1 MRKILKGLYRKE
13 EGQILIFTGLILAA
27 LMGFSAIALDVGMIA
42 IEKSKLQ
49 NVADAAALAGAQEL
63 PDAGKAKTA
72 AKEYAKANGV
82 ELKPENIITPVDGD
96 NKKLKIIA
104 ERREK
109 KNLQGV

>member
-49 NVADAAALAGAQEL
+49 NVADAAALAGANRL
-63 PDAGKAKTA
+63 CHAPRLA
-72 AKEYAKANGV
+72 AQAQSCAA
-82 ELKPENIITPVDGD
+82 PP
-96 NKKLKIIA
+96 A
-104 ERREK
+104 RARRRYRPR
-109 KNLQGV
+109 